1 MSRPQTIECG
11 IPGSITSIEAEHA
24 YLVGI
29 HRYSFRAGEPAKIL
43 GVVIAHLKDSF
54 PRSYFLVRFPDGVRD
69 LVAIGDHWNY
79 SVISESDVLAGRL
92 PRVIE

>member
-43 GVVIAHLKDSF
+43 GVVIAHL
-54 PRSYFLVRFPDGVRD
+54 RSYFLVRFPDGVRD